1 MCVTRLM
8 PSRKS
13 VFKHYLEAEFRAF
26 KETVSRFARAGG
38 DRISE
43 VGEHAGEL
51 LTRVHAQYERI
62 HKDFRYGI
70 RDSLISF
77 QESVKSHLDQL
88 VGPVPIEIKSFD

>member
-1 MCVTRLM
+1 MHL
-8 PSRKS
+8 RKPFPGS
-13 VFKHYLEAEFRAF
+13 PKRV
-26 KETVSRFARAGG
+26 V

-51 LTRVHAQYERI
+51 LARVHAQYERI